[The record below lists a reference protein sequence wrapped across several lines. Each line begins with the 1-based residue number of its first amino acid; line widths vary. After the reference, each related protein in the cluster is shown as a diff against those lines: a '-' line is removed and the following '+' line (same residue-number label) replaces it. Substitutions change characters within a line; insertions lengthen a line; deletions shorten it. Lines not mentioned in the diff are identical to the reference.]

1 MSILAMRHLRVI
13 AAKEERE
20 SLLKDLSRLGCLEIT
35 EASQDLREDL
45 PKFSEAQV
53 AQVRSRLQELANAMA
68 VVKDHAKVKR
78 GMFAEKPTVS
88 EAELLKFEAVAETE
102 QVAARINGL
111 ARSLQQSYAE
121 EGRLQNRKEALIPW
135 RELDVALD
143 IESGKYH
150 VAQFGVTPSAK
161 PFEELERAV
170 LAKTPDAVLYRAS
183 SDSEQHY
190 LFLVC
195 HRDDYDAVSETLREF
210 GFGKTQF
217 KDTNGTAAE
226 EIGKVDAA
234 LSNLESERKALTHE
248 IANYAEM
255 LPALELAHDV
265 LKTKLEQELAQEQ
278 MLETRTTFLLEG
290 WVPQPAEAK
299 LVKCLEKHGCAY
311 ELREPTDEEEPPI
324 LTKNPWWA
332 APFGMITD
340 MYSPPAYRGFD
351 PNPFMAVYFSLFFG
365 LMFSDA
371 GYGLLMLIAVAF
383 AKWKLKPK
391 GTMGK
396 VVTIAFFC
404 GITTFVWGALFG
416 GWFGNAIPAV
426 YEMITG
432 QVYSKSM
439 ALWFD
444 PLNDP
449 MKMLLFSFILGAVHI
464 FSGMGI
470 KAYMLI
476 REGKVWDAVF
486 DIGFWWVFLIGVVLT
501 IVGLPGGIYVL
512 GAGALGLI
520 LTQGRA
526 KPNLFGKLFS
536 GVLSLYDVTGF
547 LGDILSYSRLLAL
560 SMSTAVIAQVVN
572 TMGAMNG
579 PIGFFFI
586 FLIGQVFN
594 IAVSLIGTFVH
605 TSRLQYVEF
614 FGKFY
619 ESGGE
624 NFAPLTIQS
633 KYVDIIKEEQ

>member
-1 MSILAMRHLRVI
+1 MRHLRVI
-13 AAKEERE
+13 AAKDARE
-20 SLLKDLSRLGCLEIT
+20 TLLKDLSRLGCLEIK
-35 EASQDLREDL
+35 EVSRDLREEL
-45 PKFSEAQV
+45 PKFSEGQA

-68 VVKDHAKVKR
+68 VVKDHTNKKR
-78 GMFAEKPTVS
+78 GMFAEKPSVS
-88 EAELLKFEAVAETE
+88 KETMLDFDAVEQTEAI
-102 QVAARINGL
+102 AAQIGEL
-111 ARSLQQSYAE
+111 ARALQQSYAE
-121 EGRLQNRKEALIPW
+121 EGRVQNKIEALLPW
-135 RELDVALD
+135 RDLDVALSAG
-143 IESGKYH
+143 SGKYH
-150 VAQFGVTPSAK
+150 VAQFGVAPSVN
-161 PFEELERAV
+161 PFEELER
-170 LAKTPDAVLYRAS
+170 KTLEAAPDAVLYRAS
-183 SDSEQHY
+183 TDSEQHY

-195 HRDDYDAVSETLREF
+195 HRDDFDAVTDALREF

-217 KDTNGTAAE
+217 KDVSGTAAE
-226 EIGKVDAA
+226 EIAKQELSLADLREDRRKILEELQSFGDA
-234 LSNLESERKALTHE
+234 LD
-248 IANYAEM
+248 
-255 LPALELAHDV
+255 ALELAHDV
-265 LKTKLEQELAQEQ
+265 LKTKLAQETAQEQ
-278 MLETRTTFLLEG
+278 MLETATTFLLEG
-290 WVPQPAEAK
+290 WVPETAEKK
-299 LVKCLEKHGCAY
+299 LVKCLEQHGCAY
-311 ELREPTDEEEPPI
+311 ELRDPTDDEEPPI

-371 GYGLLMLIAVAF
+371 GYGLLMLIAVFF

-391 GTMGK
+391 GTMGQ

-404 GITTFVWGALFG
+404 GLTTFVWGAAFG

-426 YEMITG
+426 YEMLTG
-432 QVYSKSM
+432 EVYSKSM

-486 DIGFWWVFLIGVVLT
+486 DIGFWWVFLIGVVLA
-501 IVGLPGGIYVL
+501 IVGLPGGTYVL
-512 GAGALGLI
+512 IAGAVGLI

-526 KPNLFGKLFS
+526 KPNFFGKIFS

-572 TMGAMNG
+572 TMGAMTG

-619 ESGGE
+619 EAGGE

-633 KYVDIIKEEQ
+633 KYVDISKEEQ

>member
-20 SLLKDLSRLGCLEIT
+20 TLLKDLSRLGCLEIK
-35 EASQDLREDL
+35 EASRDLREEL

-53 AQVRSRLQELANAMA
+53 AQVRGRLQELANAMT
-68 VVKDHAKVKR
+68 VVKDHANIKR
-78 GMFAEKPTVS
+78 GMFAAKPTVS
-88 EAELLKFEAVAETE
+88 DLDMLEVDAVQKTE
-102 QVAARINGL
+102 QIAAHINGL
-111 ARSLQQSYAE
+111 ARALQQSYAE
-121 EGRLQNRKEALIPW
+121 EGRLKNRTEALLPW
-135 RELDVALD
+135 RDLDVDLAV
-143 IESGKYH
+143 ESGKYH
-150 VAQFGVTPSAK
+150 IAQFGVAPSAK

-170 LAKTPDAVLYRAS
+170 LAAVPDAVLYRAS
-183 SDSEQHY
+183 TDSEQHY

-195 HRDDYDAVSETLREF
+195 HREDFDAVSDALREF
-210 GFGKTQF
+210 GYGKTQF
-217 KDTNGTAAE
+217 KDTNGTAAD
-226 EIGKVDAA
+226 EINA
-234 LSNLESERKALTHE
+234 LENTLSKLECERKVLLDE
-248 IANYAEM
+248 IASYAET
-255 LPALELAHDV
+255 LEELEFAHDV

-278 MLETRTTFLLEG
+278 MLETQTTFLLEG
-290 WVPQPAEAK
+290 WVPETAEAK

-404 GITTFVWGALFG
+404 GITTFVWGAMFG

-432 QVYSKSM
+432 EAYSKSM

-476 REGKVWDAVF
+476 REGKIWDAVF
-486 DIGFWWVFLIGVVLT
+486 DIGFWWVFLIGVVLA
-501 IVGLPGGIYVL
+501 IVGLPGGMYVL
-512 GAGALGLI
+512 IAGALGLI

-526 KPNLFGKLFS
+526 KPNFFGKIFS

-572 TMGAMNG
+572 TMGAMTG

-586 FLIGQVFN
+586 FIIGQVFN

>member
-20 SLLKDLSRLGCLEIT
+20 TLLKDLSRLGCLEIK
-35 EASQDLREDL
+35 EASGELREEL
-45 PKFSEAQV
+45 SRFSEAQV
-53 AQVRSRLQELANAMA
+53 AEVRSRLQELVNAIA
-68 VVKDHAKVKR
+68 VVRDHTKIKR
-78 GMFAEKPTVS
+78 GMFAVKPTVS
-88 EAELLKFEAVAETE
+88 DTQMLDVAAVEKTE
-102 QVAARINGL
+102 QLAVHINEL
-111 ARSLQQSYAE
+111 ARTLQSSYAE
-121 EGRLQNRKEALIPW
+121 EGRLQNRKEALLPW
-135 RELDVALD
+135 RDLDVALST
-143 IESGKYH
+143 ESGKYH
-150 VAQFGVTPSAK
+150 IAQFGVVPAVH
-161 PFEELERAV
+161 PYEETERAV
-170 LAKTPDAVLYRAS
+170 LTAAPDTMLYRAS
-183 SDSEQHY
+183 TDAEQHY
-190 LFLVC
+190 LFFIC
-195 HRDDYDAVSETLREF
+195 HRDDFDAVMEALRQF

-217 KDTNGTAAE
+217 KDASGTAAD
-226 EIGKVDAA
+226 EIYGIESQIAEARERRAA
-234 LSNLESERKALTHE
+234 LVSEICGFAEAL
-248 IANYAEM
+248 AE
-255 LPALELAHDV
+255 LELAHDV
-265 LKTKLEQELAQEQ
+265 LKTKLEQETAQEQ
-278 MLETRTTFLLEG
+278 MLETATTFLLEG
-290 WVPQPAEAK
+290 WIPLPSEGKVI
-299 LVKCLEKHGCAY
+299 KCLERHGCAY
-311 ELREPTDEEEPPI
+311 DLRDPFDEEEPPI

-371 GYGLLMLIAVAF
+371 GYGLLMLIAVGF

-404 GITTFVWGALFG
+404 GITTFIWGALFG

-432 QVYSKSM
+432 NVYSKSM

-449 MKMLLFSFILGAVHI
+449 MKMLIFSFILGAVHI

-476 REGKVWDAVF
+476 REGKIWDAVF
-486 DIGFWWVFLIGVVLT
+486 DIGFWWVFLIGIVLAL
-501 IVGLPGGIYVL
+501 VGLPGGMYVL
-512 GAGALGLI
+512 IAGALGLI

-526 KPNLFGKLFS
+526 KPKLLGKFFS
-536 GVLSLYDVTGF
+536 GVMSLYDVTGF

-572 TMGAMNG
+572 TMGAMTG

-586 FLIGQVFN
+586 FLIGQIFN

-619 ESGGE
+619 EAGGE